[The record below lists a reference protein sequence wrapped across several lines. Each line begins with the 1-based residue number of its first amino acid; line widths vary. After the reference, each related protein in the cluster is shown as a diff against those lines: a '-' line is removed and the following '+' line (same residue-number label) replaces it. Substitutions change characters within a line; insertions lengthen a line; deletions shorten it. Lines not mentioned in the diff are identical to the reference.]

1 MRPLT
6 FRHAAAVVRYT
17 VNLSIYLP
25 QPSLAAPAYFL
36 TDLVTLGGS
45 FNYAYANNSSGQVR
59 GSLCGM
65 ATE

>member
-6 FRHAAAVVRYT
+6 FRHAAAVILYT

-25 QPSLAAPAYFL
+25 QPSLAAPAYFV
-36 TDLVTLGGS
+36 TDLGTPGGS
-45 FNYAYANNSSGQVR
+45 FISAYPNNSSGQVR